1 MLRLAWRN
9 VWRNRRRSLINVAS
23 MAFGL
28 AAIMFGQS
36 LLRSLQ
42 LQLIEKAT
50 GSFTGQVRIQRSDV
64 DEPKFP
70 DKFVLDPSRAE
81 NLLTKDSRVL
91 AWGARIQITG
101 LVSSPTMSL
110 GALICGVDP
119 DKERLVTDMSGYIKE
134 GHYLEPGVKGVVM
147 GRKIAGRLD
156 VRLGEKIVIMAQA
169 ADGSMG
175 ADTFRVVGI
184 HETGSESF
192 DGQIVWVPL
201 SAMQELLGRPGQVNQ
216 IAAKLKDIETAD
228 TVSSDL
234 NLTLGSGTTRS
245 VSWKKIDKE
254 ILGIQSFQDGLL
266 TIVLIVVFAIVA
278 LGILNTQLMSL
289 YERVREFGVLM
300 AIGARPTWVIKLL
313 MVESALLGLVG
324 VALGITVGTILIAH
338 YGRVGLHLP
347 VGDAFKYF
355 LPFPSVIFLIPA
367 WRQHVIACTTV
378 FLITLLATVPPALR
392 AGRLKPAEA
401 LRHV

>member
-119 DKERLVTDMSGYIKE
+119 DKERLVTDMSA
-134 GHYLEPGVKGVVM
+134 LQ
-147 GRKIAGRLD
+147 RD
-156 VRLGEKIVIMAQA
+156 
-169 ADGSMG
+169 
-175 ADTFRVVGI
+175 
-184 HETGSESF
+184 
-192 DGQIVWVPL
+192 
-201 SAMQELLGRPGQVNQ
+201 
-216 IAAKLKDIETAD
+216 
-228 TVSSDL
+228 
-234 NLTLGSGTTRS
+234 
-245 VSWKKIDKE
+245 
-254 ILGIQSFQDGLL
+254 QD
-266 TIVLIVVFAIVA
+266 
-278 LGILNTQLMSL
+278 
-289 YERVREFGVLM
+289 Y
-300 AIGARPTWVIKLL
+300 
-313 MVESALLGLVG
+313 
-324 VALGITVGTILIAH
+324 
-338 YGRVGLHLP
+338 
-347 VGDAFKYF
+347 
-355 LPFPSVIFLIPA
+355 
-367 WRQHVIACTTV
+367 
-378 FLITLLATVPPALR
+378 
-392 AGRLKPAEA
+392 
-401 LRHV
+401 